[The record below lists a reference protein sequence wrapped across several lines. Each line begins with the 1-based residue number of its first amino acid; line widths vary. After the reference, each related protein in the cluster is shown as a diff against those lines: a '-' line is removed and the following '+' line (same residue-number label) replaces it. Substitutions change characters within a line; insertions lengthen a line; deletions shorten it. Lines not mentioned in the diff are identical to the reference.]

1 MRMLRSCAIL
11 LAGAALVFAQGES
24 RKISLV
30 TGQGELVPFTEDI
43 SKVVVAEPKIADAI
57 VVSPR
62 EVMITAKGAGRTTVI
77 VWEEKLGAVRYDIQV
92 LPDLTPVDDFKKL
105 VGDELKRTV
114 PDEAVQFSGNE
125 ETIVLTGTVKHA
137 DAAKRAAAVAQSRA
151 KNVINLIELPKREDP
166 KRIML
171 EVKFASVDR
180 AALSEIGFNYFS
192 RNPKTIGTLSTQ
204 QFQTP
209 RISALQFQNQE
220 FANTTVN
227 FADLLNMFAFRPDL
241 NIGAT
246 IRALASRN
254 LLQILAEPNL
264 VTLEGKEAS
273 FVAGG
278 EFPFPILNAT
288 TTGGAIAPVITVQF
302 RPFGVQLGFTP
313 TMTDT
318 GSIHLKVRPEVSSLD
333 YSNSITL
340 QGIQIPA
347 LSTRRAETEVVLKEG
362 ESFAIAGLIDN
373 RVLQTVSRIRGLG
386 DIPIVGK
393 LFSSRSTRKTTD
405 ELLVVVTPRF
415 VNPLPPGERPELPTI
430 IEPFQIRSK
439 EEMAT
444 KNKKKKKDD
453 KDGTPKPAT
462 VGPSGYQDPTKKN

>member
-1 MRMLRSCAIL
+1 MTTPRRCAIL
-11 LAGAALVFAQGES
+11 LAAALLALAQDNS
-24 RKISLV
+24 KKISLV
-30 TGQGELVPFTEDI
+30 AGQGELLPFAAEI

-57 VVSPR
+57 VVSPK
-62 EVMITAKGAGRTTVI
+62 EVMITAKGPGRTTVI
-77 VWEEKLGAVRYDIQV
+77 VWEENTGPIRYDIQV
-92 LPDLTPVDDFKKL
+92 LPDLTPVDDFQKL
-105 VGDELKRTV
+105 VGEELKRSL
-114 PDEAVQFSGNE
+114 PEDSIQFSGNE
-125 ETIVLTGTVKHA
+125 TTIVLTGAVKHP
-137 DAAKRAAAVAQSRA
+137 DSAKRAAAIAQSHT
-151 KNVINLIELPKREDP
+151 KTVINLIELPKRADP
-166 KRIML
+166 KRILL

-192 RNPKTIGTLSTQ
+192 RNPKTLGTLSTQ

-209 RISALQFQNQE
+209 RISALQFQDQE
-220 FANTTVN
+220 FSNTTVN
-227 FADLLNMFAFRPDL
+227 FADLLNLFAFRPDL

-278 EFPFPILNAT
+278 EFPFPVLNAT
-288 TTGGAIAPVITVQF
+288 TTGGAISPVITVQF

-313 TMTDT
+313 ELTDT

-333 YSNSITL
+333 YSNAITL

-415 VNPLPPGERPELPTI
+415 VNPLPAGERPELPTL

-439 EEMAT
+439 EEMAK
-444 KNKKKKKDD
+444 KNSKKKKKDD
-453 KDGTPKPAT
+453 NDGSPKPAT
-462 VGPSGYQDPTKKN
+462 VGPSGYQDPTKK

>member
-1 MRMLRSCAIL
+1 MKLVL
-11 LAGAALVFAQGES
+11 LLCAALALFAQGTPQ
-24 RKISLV
+24 KVTLI
-30 TGQGELVPFTEDI
+30 TGQGELLPFDQDI

-62 EVMITAKGAGRTTVI
+62 EVMVTAKGMGRTTLI
-77 VWEEKLGAVRYDIQV
+77 IWEETKGARRFDIQV
-92 LPDLTPVDDFKKL
+92 LNDLTPIDDFNKQL
-105 VGDELKRTV
+105 AAELKRGLPEDNIHFDGNDQTV
-114 PDEAVQFSGNE
+114 
-125 ETIVLTGTVKHA
+125 VLTGSVKQ
-137 DAAKRAAAVAQSRA
+137 AASAQRAAAIAQTRS
-151 KNVINLIELPKREDP
+151 KTVINLIELPKKEDP
-166 KRIML
+166 KQIML
-171 EVKFASVDR
+171 EVKFASIDR

-192 RNPKTIGTLSTQ
+192 RNPKMLGTLQTQ
-204 QFQTP
+204 QFQGP

-246 IRALASRN
+246 VKALATRN

-278 EFPFPILNAT
+278 EFPFPTLNAT

-313 TMTDT
+313 TLTDS
-318 GSIHLKVRPEVSSLD
+318 GSIHLKVRPEVSTLD
-333 YSNSITL
+333 FSNAVVL
-340 QGIQIPA
+340 QGVQIPA
-347 LSTRRAETEVVLKEG
+347 VSTRRAETEVVLKEG

-373 RVLQTVSRIRGLG
+373 RVIQTISKIRGLG
-386 DIPIVGK
+386 DIPILGQ

-415 VNPLPPGERPELPTI
+415 VRPVPEGERIEMPTI
-430 IEPFQIRSK
+430 LEPFQIPSK
-439 EEMAT
+439 DELAK
-444 KNKKKKKDD
+444 KNKKKKGKEQEA
-453 KDGTPKPAT
+453 GPKPAT
-462 VGPSGYQDPTKKN
+462 VGASGYQDPAKKN